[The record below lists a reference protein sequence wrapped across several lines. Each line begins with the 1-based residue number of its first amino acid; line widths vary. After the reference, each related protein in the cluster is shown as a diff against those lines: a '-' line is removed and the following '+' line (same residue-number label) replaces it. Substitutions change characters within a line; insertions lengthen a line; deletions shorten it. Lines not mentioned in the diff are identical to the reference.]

1 MYSVFVVA
9 RATLLFSCLLLS
21 SCGDRVPQEEATP
34 ADRVRGSVE
43 TTTEQEA
50 TPVQRGVP
58 GYPRNAEA
66 ELIRA
71 PREYEHVVPRLVLP
85 IGPRFSNMRYE
96 ANNLTMRGTRLES
109 TLYAEDGVA
118 IAQRWRE
125 AAVGTR
131 GVFAVRDALYSQ
143 QDHPIA
149 HAAVSVMMPPAW
161 VTVAV
166 QKEMLGESVEPVVA
180 PAIEDDA
187 AWAALATRRDMF
199 GTFPP
204 SETLHATAIRPRTAL
219 APERLLVTNARRTI
233 RMLAEDAKALV
244 DAMGRGAEAVA
255 QVGAE
260 RIAQS
265 DLRYF
270 GRRLREENIIL
281 VSVENPTI
289 HEVRDEHKGFRS
301 YYRDLSDE
309 AILIAKR
316 AVYRRRLED
325 GPIALE
331 RYNCA
336 ERSDRD
342 RAVAILQEIVPSGS
356 RGHDVWV
363 WINGGLDS
371 RLVTGESG
379 APHAWKIREAV
390 ERAPIEASRVRY
402 LSKPHERFRGDD
414 IPRAFFLQARRYQRL
429 ELAMPV
435 VYRTRFVRR
444 LIQEAPAYSPDAPV
458 VPSP

>member
-1 MYSVFVVA
+1 MVA
-9 RATLLFSCLLLS
+9 RATLLLCLFLAA
-21 SCGDRVPQEEATP
+21 SCGDRLPAEEATP
-34 ADRVRGSVE
+34 ADRVRQPATTE
-43 TTTEQEA
+43 TTEA
-50 TPVQRGVP
+50 PVAAVGRVP
-58 GYPRNAEA
+58 GYPRIDDAL
-66 ELIRA
+66 LIRA
-71 PREYEHVVPRLVLP
+71 PEQYEHVVPRLVLP
-85 IGPRFSNMRYE
+85 IGERFSNMRYE

-109 TLYAEDGVA
+109 TLYADDGVT

-125 AAVGTR
+125 ASAGTR

-149 HAAVSVMMPPAW
+149 HAAVSIMMPPAW
-161 VTVAV
+161 ITVAV
-166 QKEMLGESVEPVVA
+166 QKELLGESVDPVVA
-180 PAIEDDA
+180 PAVEDDA

-233 RMLAEDAKALV
+233 RMLAEDAQALV
-244 DAMGRGAEAVA
+244 DAMGSGAEAVA

-260 RIAQS
+260 RIARS
-265 DLRYF
+265 DLAYF
-270 GRRLREENIIL
+270 GRRLREENVIL

-301 YYRDLSDE
+301 YYRELSAE

-336 ERSDRD
+336 ERSDRE
-342 RAVAILQEIVPSGS
+342 RAVAILQEIVPTGS

-379 APHAWKIREAV
+379 APHAWKIRELVA
-390 ERAPIEASRVRY
+390 RAPIEASRVRY

-429 ELAMPV
+429 ELGMPV

-444 LIQEAPAYSPDAPV
+444 LIQEAPAYAPDAPV